1 MAARDAQDGKPVSDP
16 GAILMQRVQAGDRLA
31 FEELVKTYHA
41 DILAL
46 SHRYLG
52 DRSLAEDMVQE
63 TFLRVY
69 KARARWL
76 PEAAVRTWIY
86 RIASNLCLSQLRLR
100 KRRKTLTLGALSGG
114 IAEAGEARGVADP
127 TAPDPSQHMERQELA
142 ARVRQAL
149 ERLPETQRMAL
160 ILNKFH
166 DLPYAEIASALDS
179 SVPAVKSLLAR
190 ARGNLKKLLPEDTY
204 A

>member
-1 MAARDAQDGKPVSDP
+1 
-16 GAILMQRVQAGDRLA
+16 MQRVQAGDRLA
-31 FEELVKTYHA
+31 FEKLVTLYHS

-52 DRSLAEDMVQE
+52 DRSMAEDMVQE

-69 KARARWL
+69 KARERWR

-86 RIASNLCLSQLRLR
+86 RIASNLCLSQLRAR
-100 KRRKTLTLGALSGG
+100 KRRKTLTLGALSRGDT
-114 IAEAGEARGVADP
+114 EAGGARGLADPPDP
-127 TAPDPSQHMERQELA
+127 TAPDPSQHLERQELA

-166 DLPYAEIASALDS
+166 DLPYVEIASALDS

-190 ARGNLKKLLPEDTY
+190 ARGNLKKLLTEDTY